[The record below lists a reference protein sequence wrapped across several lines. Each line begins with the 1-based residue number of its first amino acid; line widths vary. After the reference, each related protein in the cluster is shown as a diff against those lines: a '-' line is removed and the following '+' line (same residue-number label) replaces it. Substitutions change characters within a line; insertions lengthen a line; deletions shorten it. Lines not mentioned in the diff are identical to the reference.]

1 MHPIKI
7 SLLNNKC
14 YENLY
19 KKPKFE
25 KVCITFPLAAVYSY
39 MGIKLLHRAVRLCG
53 QTETWDEK
61 KKYTGFKRAC

>member
-7 SLLNNKC
+7 SLLDNKC

-19 KKPKFE
+19 KKTKFE
-25 KVCITFPLAAVYSY
+25 KVCITFPLTAVYNY
-39 MGIKLLHRAVRLCG
+39 MDMGIKLLHRAVRLCG

-61 KKYTGFKRAC
+61 KKYTGFK